1 MKPLKLGITGGIG
14 SGKSGVSELLRIA
27 GIPVYDCDSEARRL
41 MNTSPALRE
50 GLMALAGTEVYVSP
64 ASDGTPSPFNRRYL
78 ADFMFGHP
86 ERVKA
91 VNALVHPAVRE
102 DFRAWAERQKDAEV
116 VGVESAILFEA
127 GMREDVD
134 VVVLVFTPFNE
145 RLQRAM
151 ARDGATEASVR
162 ARLASQ
168 MSDIDKIPLADYI
181 IHNAE
186 ADAIT
191 PQVMELI
198 DELALIRKEVKNNE

>member
-1 MKPLKLGITGGIG
+1 
-14 SGKSGVSELLRIA
+14 VSELLRIA

-41 MNTSPALRE
+41 MNTSPSLRE
-50 GLMALAGTEVYVSP
+50 ALTALAGEDVY
-64 ASDGTPSPFNRRYL
+64 ASDSHLNRCYL

-102 DFRAWAERQKDAEV
+102 DFCAWAERQEGADV

-134 VVVLVFTPFNE
+134 VTVLVFTPRAE
-145 RLQRAM
+145 RIQRAM
-151 ARDGATEASVR
+151 ARDGATEESVR

-168 MSDIDKIPLADYI
+168 MPDVEKIPLVDFI
-181 IHNAE
+181 IRNAE

-198 DELALIRKEVKNNE
+198 KELKNYKIRN

>member
-1 MKPLKLGITGGIG
+1 MRPLKVGITGGIG

-41 MNTSPALRE
+41 MNTSLTLRE
-50 GLMALAGTEVYVSP
+50 ALTALAGEDVY
-64 ASDGTPSPFNRRYL
+64 ASDSHLNRRYL

-86 ERVKA
+86 ERVNA

-102 DFRAWAERQKDAEV
+102 DFSAWTERQGADI
-116 VGVESAILFEA
+116 VGIESAILFEA

-134 VVVLVFTPFNE
+134 VTVLVFTPRDE
-145 RLQRAM
+145 RIQRAM
-151 ARDGATEASVR
+151 ARDGATEESVR

-168 MSDIDKIPLADYI
+168 MPDVEKIPLVDFI
-181 IHNAE
+181 IRNAE

-198 DELALIRKEVKNNE
+198 KELKNYKIKN

>member
-1 MKPLKLGITGGIG
+1 MRPLRLGITGGIG

-41 MNTSPALRE
+41 MNTSPTLRKE
-50 GLMALAGTEVYVSP
+50 LIALAGAEVYEADAPTADAP
-64 ASDGTPSPFNRRYL
+64 APLNRRYL

-91 VNALVHPAVRE
+91 VNALVHPAVRS
-102 DFRAWAERQKDAEV
+102 DFRAWAERQEGTDI

-127 GMREDVD
+127 GMRDDVD
-134 VVVLVFTPFNE
+134 AVVLVFTPFNE

-151 ARDGATEASVR
+151 ARDGASEASVR

-168 MSDIDKIPLADYI
+168 MPDIDKIPLADYI

-186 ADAIT
+186 SDAIT
-191 PQVMELI
+191 PQVMELLG
-198 DELALIRKEVKNNE
+198 ELRKEVRNNEQ

>member
-1 MKPLKLGITGGIG
+1 MRPLKVGITGGIG

-41 MNTSPALRE
+41 MNTNPTLRKALT
-50 GLMALAGTEVYVSP
+50 ALAGEDVY
-64 ASDGTPSPFNRRYL
+64 ASDSHLNRRYL

-102 DFRAWAERQKDAEV
+102 DFCAWAERQGADI
-116 VGVESAILFEA
+116 VGIESAILFEA

-134 VVVLVFTPFNE
+134 VTVLVFTPRDE
-145 RLQRAM
+145 RIQRAM
-151 ARDGATEASVR
+151 ARDGATEESVR

-168 MSDIDKIPLADYI
+168 MPDVEKIPLVDFI
-181 IHNAE
+181 IRNAE

-198 DELALIRKEVKNNE
+198 KELKNYKIKN

>member
-1 MKPLKLGITGGIG
+1 MRPLKVGITGGIG

-27 GIPVYDCDSEARRL
+27 GIPVYDCDSEARKL
-41 MNTSPALRE
+41 MNTSPSLRE
-50 GLMALAGTEVYVSP
+50 ALTTLAGEDVY
-64 ASDGTPSPFNRRYL
+64 ASDSQAADAQTGKVLNRRYL

-86 ERVKA
+86 ERVNA

-102 DFRAWAERQKDAEV
+102 DFCAWAERQEGADV

-134 VVVLVFTPFNE
+134 VTVLVFTPRAE
-145 RLQRAM
+145 RIQRAM
-151 ARDGATEASVR
+151 ARDGATEESVR

-168 MSDIDKIPLADYI
+168 MPDVEKIPLVDFI
-181 IHNAE
+181 IRNAE

-198 DELALIRKEVKNNE
+198 KELKNYKIKN

>member
-1 MKPLKLGITGGIG
+1 MRPLKVGITGGIG
-14 SGKSGVSELLRIA
+14 SGKSGASELLRIA

-41 MNTSPALRE
+41 MNTSPTLRE
-50 GLMALAGTEVYVSP
+50 ALTTLAGEDVY
-64 ASDGTPSPFNRRYL
+64 ASDSQAADAQTGKVLNRRYL

-86 ERVKA
+86 ERVNA

-102 DFRAWAERQKDAEV
+102 DFSAWTERQGADI
-116 VGVESAILFEA
+116 VGIESAILFEA

-134 VVVLVFTPFNE
+134 VTVLVFTPRDE
-145 RLQRAM
+145 RIQRAM
-151 ARDGATEASVR
+151 ARDGATEESVR

-168 MSDIDKIPLADYI
+168 MPDVEKIPLVDFI
-181 IHNAE
+181 IRNAE

-198 DELALIRKEVKNNE
+198 KELKNYKIRN